1 MSITPAG
8 EPGYTLTRHA
18 DALHERLNEFLDA
31 ERVMF
36 ALSMR
41 DAPIAER
48 AVARRRWSERLR
60 ALRETIERGRPS
72 SLV

>member
-8 EPGYTLTRHA
+8 KPGYTLNRHA
-18 DALHERLNEFLDA
+18 DALHERLNEFLEA

-36 ALSMR
+36 ALAHQ
-41 DAPIAER
+41 DAGVQER
-48 AVARRRWSERLR
+48 AVARLAWSRSLR
-60 ALRETIERGRPS
+60 ALRDTIERGRAS

>member
-8 EPGYTLTRHA
+8 EAGYTLTRHA
-18 DALHERLNEFLDA
+18 DALHERLNDFLDA

-36 ALSMR
+36 ALAHR
-41 DAPIAER
+41 DADVQER
-48 AVARRRWSERLR
+48 AVARLAWSKALR
-60 ALRETIERGRPS
+60 ALRDTIERGRPS